1 MAMFP
6 INGPTIPGVCGAL
19 VKGECFVPSKTG
31 TLIYFSV
38 PDIDAA
44 LERIVAGGGKV
55 LKPKTA
61 IGPYGFIGHFED
73 CEGNGVA
80 LHSFA

>member
-1 MAMFP
+1 M
-6 INGPTIPGVCGAL
+6 
-19 VKGECFVPSKTG
+19 
-31 TLIYFSV
+31 
-38 PDIDAA
+38 PDIDDA
-44 LERIVAGGGKV
+44 LVRIIENGGKV
-55 LKPKTA
+55 LKSRTA